1 MDQTSENTLLQVAER
16 TFEELAFLIPLG
28 DDEAPQQPPGPQTVA
43 SIHFRG
49 PFSGT
54 LFIAVPTTMLPEL
67 ARNML
72 GLDQDPPRDKQ
83 LDAFKEL
90 LNVVCGNLLP
100 ELAGPQAIFDV
111 SPPQLCPETTL
122 PPTHHDTPPTATAT
136 LDLDAGPARLA
147 LFIHNDQA

>member
-1 MDQTSENTLLQVAER
+1 MDPTSENTLLQVAER

-28 DDEAPQQPPGPQTVA
+28 DQEAVEQTPDRHIVA

-72 GLDQDPPRDKQ
+72 GLDQDPPEDKQ

-100 ELAGPQAIFDV
+100 ELAGPQALFDV

-147 LFIHNDQA
+147 LFIHNDQT